1 MLPVICGGSRGL
13 IAIGLSPFKICIA
26 ASADLSIVIVSSSSS
41 CTSIVSI
48 FIPSSSA
55 LELIAI
61 TSMSSISSDSS
72 FSFFDS
78 VEFSILSFFE
88 IGASHGFTTNES
100 ECFSDES
107 SKSNSTISGFSNGF
121 SVDF

>member
-1 MLPVICGGSRGL
+1 MLPVICGGSKGL

-78 VEFSILSFFE
+78 EFSILSFFE

>member
-78 VEFSILSFFE
+78 EFSILSFFE